1 MCKPFELPGLSS
13 ESSLLL
19 HSAGLSSLRWLVNSS
34 TYAVARAAGRFGG
47 LQALQRTF
55 LSRSIGGFAADR
67 AGNREHLGRQSL
79 PKPLHRQDA
88 KHKTKEATCEL
99 RRQLSK
105 WRSV

>member
-1 MCKPFELPGLSS
+1 MCKPFELPGLSP
-13 ESSLLL
+13 ESSFLL
-19 HSAGLSSLRWLVNSS
+19 HSAGLSSLLVPCQYHDLRSRRS
-34 TYAVARAAGRFGG
+34 AGRFGG

-55 LSRSIGGFAADR
+55 LSRSIGGEAADR

-79 PKPLHRQDA
+79 PKPLHRQDT